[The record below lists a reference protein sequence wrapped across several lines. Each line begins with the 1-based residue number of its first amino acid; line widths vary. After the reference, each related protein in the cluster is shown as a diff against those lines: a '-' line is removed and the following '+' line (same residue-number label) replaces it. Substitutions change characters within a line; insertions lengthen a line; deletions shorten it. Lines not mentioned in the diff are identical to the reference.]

1 MMFKVVL
8 KRGVARD
15 LRKLSKKDKI
25 RIYKAIERLEDPF
38 LLDVRKIRGLEDT
51 YAVRVG
57 DFRIVFK
64 VYFDKRIVLVTRI
77 DRRERIYDRL

>member
-1 MMFKVVL
+1 
-8 KRGVARD
+8 

>member
-1 MMFKVVL
+1 MFKVVL